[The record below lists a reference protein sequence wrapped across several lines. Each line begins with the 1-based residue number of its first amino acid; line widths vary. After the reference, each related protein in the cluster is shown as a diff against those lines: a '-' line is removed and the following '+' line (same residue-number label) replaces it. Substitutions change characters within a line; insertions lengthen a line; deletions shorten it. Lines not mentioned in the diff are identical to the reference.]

1 MSTSS
6 YPIYDTLPDASDH
19 LRLLTVHAGSISVP
33 IRCTL
38 RTVNFRDKPSYDA
51 LSYAWGDSACT
62 KPIDVDG
69 SEIQITVNLEQAL
82 RHLRDVEHDLVLWVD
97 AICINQSDASEKSH
111 QVAFMGDIYRE
122 CDQVRIWLGCDS
134 SKCNLTRSSLHT
146 SNATDESHGALDPFE
161 LVCHLADGGH
171 IRDWPC
177 FLTQSDHGSST
188 IAYKANDLFDNIMEA
203 FRPVIQSS
211 WWTRMWTV
219 QEAILPNKGL
229 LTYDT
234 WSTSLQ
240 TITDCG
246 RSANGQWPGCCRD
259 AFMKLPEEYFNA
271 LQGFFGITNSIYLGR
286 ERNDV
291 RDVVR
296 HSLHRQ
302 HFEYGYRGCKD
313 PRDKVYALLG
323 IVNDVSLKPSYIC
336 STDEVFLRATC
347 HTLFYEKSSLKSLTG
362 ALYGPA
368 TGKCASWVCQFD
380 APFDRLYTFVAS
392 NRHVAYDSSL
402 FDASSGRKSKP
413 VLLGGQPQS
422 STSKANRMGLEL
434 RGIKVGSVSFIS
446 QETFSAYTRART
458 VLRQWTQDALDWSA
472 IDVATNTQIDD
483 EPSRNGSKHLGCF
496 VRFCRMLLG
505 GIKHRM
511 QDALSWDATDIATN
525 TQTHD
530 DSSGNGSEY
539 PDSYARFW
547 RTLLG
552 GTDVPRSSYAA
563 NWTRFIPA
571 TMDRLDEFLS
581 SMKSGA
587 SVSRDLDLA
596 ISTAEFGRC
605 YFKADNS
612 G

>member
-19 LRLLTVHAGSISVP
+19 LRLLTVHTGSISVP

-38 RTVNFRDKPSYDA
+38 RTVSFRDKPSYDA

-69 SEIQITVNLEQAL
+69 SEIQVTVNLEQAL

-203 FRPVIQSS
+203 FRPVIQNS

-259 AFMKLPEEYFNA
+259 AFMKLPEEYLNA

-336 STDEVFLRATC
+336 STNEVFLRATC

-380 APFDRLYTFVAS
+380 APFDRL
-392 NRHVAYDSSL
+392 
-402 FDASSGRKSKP
+402 
-413 VLLGGQPQS
+413 
-422 STSKANRMGLEL
+422 
-434 RGIKVGSVSFIS
+434 
-446 QETFSAYTRART
+446 
-458 VLRQWTQDALDWSA
+458 
-472 IDVATNTQIDD
+472 
-483 EPSRNGSKHLGCF
+483 
-496 VRFCRMLLG
+496 
-505 GIKHRM
+505 
-511 QDALSWDATDIATN
+511 
-525 TQTHD
+525 
-530 DSSGNGSEY
+530 
-539 PDSYARFW
+539 
-547 RTLLG
+547 
-552 GTDVPRSSYAA
+552 
-563 NWTRFIPA
+563 
-571 TMDRLDEFLS
+571 
-581 SMKSGA
+581 
-587 SVSRDLDLA
+587 
-596 ISTAEFGRC
+596 C

-612 G
+612 GQGLCYPNACVGDEVWVLDGGKVPFILRPIHLDAQERAALKPLDEHAFINDGIFVFQEDRQPGKVSDAYYEFIGDCYFDGFMHGEAMDNTELLDQTIVLV